1 MGGEVME
8 DLGRIVIDI
17 REGQGGTGGGAGG
30 GGGGAVPAPTGGGGA
45 AGGGPSAAPKPAEPP
60 PIPPT
65 LWQRVLTG
73 MKVGSEVRGEVSSF
87 LRAPSMGGLSAMF
100 GEGGAV
106 GGVLGKLGAVGAAA
120 APVLAGV
127 VVIAAGVAAAL
138 RGMKAAAEIVTERM
152 RELSRYSGAMMMAQA
167 QERMRELQRAM
178 ADAAANGRLYA
189 AAQREAT
196 AAGDAQAKFMLEFNK
211 IIAAAAI
218 AWHRLMNAL
227 YSAMTPTLRAL
238 NRFSA
243 FLSQFVYRTDSEGNM
258 ARTALGIGMNA
269 VTMPMWAQMFKLLW
283 EIAKKLGL
291 IEDNT
296 RPKQVQN
303 PNDWF
308 RADVMAITGRRY

>member
-1 MGGEVME
+1 
-8 DLGRIVIDI
+8 
-17 REGQGGTGGGAGG
+17 
-30 GGGGAVPAPTGGGGA
+30 
-45 AGGGPSAAPKPAEPP
+45 
-60 PIPPT
+60 
-65 LWQRVLTG
+65 
-73 MKVGSEVRGEVSSF
+73 MKMGSEIRGEVSSF
-87 LRAPSMGGLSAMF
+87 LRAPSMGGLSSMF
-100 GEGGAV
+100 GSGGAV
-106 GGVLGKLGAVGAAA
+106 GGALGKLGAVGAAA

-138 RGMKAAAEIVTERM
+138 RGMKAAAEIVTQRM

-178 ADAAANGRLYA
+178 ADAAVNGRLYA

-211 IIAAAAI
+211 IIAAAAV

-243 FLSQFVYRTDSEGNM
+243 FLSQFAYRTDSEGNVS
-258 ARTALGIGMNA
+258 RTAFGGLMSAA
-269 VTMPMWAQMFKLLW
+269 VTPLWMQTLKLLW
-283 EIAKKLGL
+283 DIAKKLGL